1 MPRHTHKHLVG
12 RREDRQR
19 RDREHELEQLAAA
32 LRREWR
38 WVPRP
43 TGRREAA

>member
-1 MPRHTHKHLVG
+1 MPRRTRKHLVG
-12 RREDRQR
+12 KKEDRQR
-19 RDREHELEQLAAA
+19 RDRERELEVLAAV